1 VGRLLL
7 VRHGQARFLSAD
19 YDSLSPLG
27 GQQATLL
34 GDYWI
39 KLGFRFDRIY
49 SGTHKRQRD
58 TADLVGDAYRR
69 AHVPCPEPI
78 LVPGLEEFYG
88 EQVVKKCLPELLL
101 TNEEIRTRYQAFK
114 AAGTEG
120 ERFRQFQRVFVL
132 ICEMWIHGELKAE
145 GIETWTDFT
154 QRVNAAISQI
164 TANSRGQHLAVFTS
178 GGVIALALQRALTI
192 STEHT
197 LALAWKVRNTGW
209 SEFLFSE
216 GRFTLSLFNAVSHLD
231 DTSMWT
237 YR

>member
-27 GQQATLL
+27 NQQATLL
-34 GDYWI
+34 GNYWI

-58 TADLVGDAYRR
+58 TADLVGDAYRHAR
-69 AHVPCPEPI
+69 ISCPEAI
-78 LVPGLEEFYG
+78 LMPGLEEFHG
-88 EQVVKKCLPELLL
+88 EQVVKKCLPELLH
-101 TNEEIRTRYQAFK
+101 TNETIQARYRAFK
-114 AAGTEG
+114 AAGNEA
-120 ERFRQFQRVFVL
+120 ERFRQFQRVFAL
-132 ICEMWIHGELKAE
+132 ICEMWVLGELKAE
-145 GIETWTDFT
+145 GIETWADFT

-164 TANSRGQHLAVFTS
+164 TANARREHVAVFTS
-178 GGVIALALQRALTI
+178 GGVVALALQRALTI

-197 LALAWKVRNTGW
+197 LALAWRVRNTGW

>member
-19 YDSLSPLG
+19 YDSLSALG
-27 GQQATLL
+27 SHQATLL

-69 AHVPCPEPI
+69 VRISCPEPVVI
-78 LVPGLEEFYG
+78 PGLEEFHG

-101 TNEEIRTRYQAFK
+101 TNEKIQARYDAFK
-114 AAGTEG
+114 AAGNEG
-120 ERFRQFQRVFVL
+120 ERFRQFQRVFAL
-132 ICEMWIHGELKAE
+132 ICEMWVLGEVKAE
-145 GIETWTDFT
+145 GIETWADFT
-154 QRVNAAISQI
+154 QRVNVAISQI
-164 TANSRGQHLAVFTS
+164 TANARGEHVAVFTS
-178 GGVIALALQRALTI
+178 GGVVALALQRALTI
-192 STEHT
+192 STQHT
-197 LALAWKVRNTGW
+197 LALAWRVRNTGW